1 MKLDLTQPIRA
12 LNKKPIIEVKS
23 KEDKDGVPMMLKGI
37 VLDSLLGECLGDST
51 IEGSKARERRFAVAV
66 QVTQAQDSAE
76 FELSL
81 ADLTVIKTAIETR
94 KPGLLPLFHGQALAL
109 IEGKPTGLEE

>member
-12 LNKKPIIEVKS
+12 MNKLPIVEVKS
-23 KEDKDGVPMMLKGI
+23 KDDKEGVPMLLKGI

-51 IEGSKARERRFAVAV
+51 VEGSKARKDRFAVAV
-66 QVTQAQDSAE
+66 KLTQAEDDAE
-76 FELSL
+76 FEVSL